1 LPEIIDS
8 YLLDMDHVFS
18 MEEILGPFWD
28 LPPSPPPEQQP
39 LVAGTGSV
47 VIDGVVTQGGDGE
60 GGDMM
65 NQNTTEWTFERL
77 LEEELLTDTRPVA
90 NSSCRALNVDPV
102 MEVDQGAMAPAAV
115 SDVGDPMEY
124 NAILK
129 RKLEEDLMAFKMWRV
144 LLFPVFFLMFLE
156 LYSTGCRFCSVL
168 N

>member
-1 LPEIIDS
+1 
-8 YLLDMDHVFS
+8 

-28 LPPSPPPEQQP
+28 LPPSPPEQQP
-39 LVAGTGSV
+39 LVVTGTGSV
-47 VIDGVVTQGGDGE
+47 IIDGVVTHSGDGE
-60 GGDMM
+60 GGEMM
-65 NQNTTEWTFERL
+65 DQTQNTTEWTFEGL
-77 LEEELLTDTRPVA
+77 LEEELLTDTTPVA
-90 NSSCRALNVDPV
+90 NSSCPALNVDPV
-102 MEVDQGAMAPAAV
+102 VEVDQGAMAPAAV

-156 LYSTGCRFCSVL
+156 LYSMGCRFCSVL

>member
-129 RKLEEDLMAFKMWRV
+129 RKLEEDLMAFQMWRV
-144 LLFPVFFLMFLE
+144 LLFPVFF
-156 LYSTGCRFCSVL
+156 
-168 N
+168 